1 MGCGDM
7 RVAENLVLLYTKLGV
22 LGGLSELIFLLEHSE
37 AL

>member
-1 MGCGDM
+1 MGCEDM
-7 RVAENLVLLYTKLGV
+7 RVAENLVLLYTELV